1 MLTALRK
8 SRREMCTAPA
18 RGAQPVHCRPNSDPR
33 SCDARCATD
42 GVAACERGNYR
53 PNAQLC
59 QARGAKQPREPSGCT
74 HPGCIRV
81 AGTRAAVVLVPSTKV
96 AALAAAVV
104 VVVDQ
109 DAPTWQRM
117 LQRRSNSSRNANG
130 TLTSGAEIPPR
141 SCRDGAEMAPRG
153 KLRPLRQEIAR
164 WRHRRVL
171 HALGAAVGDRTRG
184 QRQRHRLHSQ
194 LSVRPARGALL
205 ASHLGIK

>member
-59 QARGAKQPREPSGCT
+59 QARGAKQPRESSGCT

-104 VVVDQ
+104 VVDQ
-109 DAPTWQRM
+109 DAPTWQRV
-117 LQRRSNSSRNANG
+117 LQRRSNSSNNANG

-141 SCRDGAEMAPRG
+141 SRRDRAERQAETSAPGNCSVAPPTRTARARCCRG
-153 KLRPLRQEIAR
+153 RPHAR
-164 WRHRRVL
+164 STSASSTLLPIICATRARCASSEPSRH
-171 HALGAAVGDRTRG
+171 
-184 QRQRHRLHSQ
+184 
-194 LSVRPARGALL
+194 
-205 ASHLGIK
+205 